1 MVCFAFLLPQ
11 EGPNSPPLLGEAHY
25 APAFSQTA
33 VFGKFARTQLR
44 PMCRKFNS
52 RFFSATLPPYEKSVF
67 RWRKEVIE
75 ERIPRLAAPRPRR
88 PHWISYTDAATN
100 HPILCA
106 LLFRGGR
113 ASPDLY
119 TACAARAP
127 LIWSYFFRFTALIY
141 GLELLALVLFFGDH
155 ATFLKGSC

>member
-100 HPILCA
+100 HPMLCA
-106 LLFRGGR
+106 LLFHGGR
-113 ASPDLY
+113 SSLICTPLAPPVPSDLVIFLPLHCADIWLGIASP
-119 TACAARAP
+119 CP
-127 LIWSYFFRFTALIY
+127 
-141 GLELLALVLFFGDH
+141 
-155 ATFLKGSC
+155 FLR